1 MIKYTYILLTLLF
14 IFSHSLMAHYLWI
27 ETNPTGKIGKAQE
40 VRVYFG
46 EYTWDLRET
55 PGGERF
61 EPMKAFKVWVVSP
74 SGEKTDL
81 AFKQG
86 SRLRR
91 DYTSTFT
98 PEEKGTYTLLL
109 NNDEIE
115 VIDYTEYDF
124 GIFKTHYHSIAKVV
138 VGDGLKE
145 TIADNPNGITLV
157 DLSTEPLATG
167 KKLTFKVLYKGEL
180 LVKGELDIYVADQWG
195 KKLYTDENGMV
206 SLTLPWNTK
215 YVIEAAKKEEVPGE
229 YNGKPY
235 QFIYHCVTYCIP
247 L

>member
-1 MIKYTYILLTLLF
+1 MNRIVSFSIVFLF
-14 IFSHSLMAHYLWI
+14 RVLSAHAHYLWI
-27 ETNPTGKIGKAQE
+27 ETNPTSKIGKAQE

-61 EPMKAFKVWVVSP
+61 EPMKAFRVWVVSP
-74 SGEKTDL
+74 SGKKTDL
-81 AFKQG
+81 AFKQANNC
-86 SRLRR
+86 
-91 DYTSTFT
+91 YTSAFI

-124 GIFKTHYHSIAKVV
+124 GIFKTHYHSVAKVT
-138 VGDGLKE
+138 VGDVLNE
-145 TIADNPNGITLV
+145 TVAENPNGLSLV
-157 DLSTEPLATG
+157 DLSTQPFGAG
-167 KKLTFKVLYKGEL
+167 KELTFKVLYKGEP
-180 LVKGELDIYVADQWG
+180 LVKGELDIYVADQWS

-206 SLTLPWNTK
+206 TLTLPWATK
-215 YVIEAAKKEEVPGE
+215 YVIEASKKEEVPGE